1 MSKHQ
6 ICAALLLMEFMVLAA
21 AQSSCPANAGVPGS
35 PGHNGSPGRDGRD
48 GFPGPNGE
56 KGDPGVGAQGPPGK
70 IGPAGPAAPAGAVG
84 PKGQKGSPG
93 PQGTAADINLITK
106 LQLDIKKLT
115 DRLSGIEK
123 ASRFRIF
130 RNIGGKYYVSD
141 ALTANYNDGLK
152 FCTNAGGR
160 IALPTNKEENNL
172 LMSLH
177 AVLES
182 SYIMIGTTDI
192 RIEGTFLD
200 MHNQPLTFTKWK
212 KNEPND
218 YHGSEDCVAI
228 LTDGEWNDVK
238 CNSEWHVV
246 CELQM

>member
-1 MSKHQ
+1 MLKHQ

-21 AQSSCPANAGVPGS
+21 AQSSCPTNAGVPGS

-93 PQGTAADINLITK
+93 PQ
-106 LQLDIKKLT
+106 
-115 DRLSGIEK
+115 
-123 ASRFRIF
+123 ASRFSIF

-177 AVLES
+177 AVLGS

-192 RIEGTFLD
+192 RIEGTFVD

-212 KNEPND
+212 KN
-218 YHGSEDCVAI
+218 
-228 LTDGEWNDVK
+228 
-238 CNSEWHVV
+238 
-246 CELQM
+246 